1 MEEQLNEGQVVVL
14 DNAAGIGSYMVA
26 EVKFN
31 TDGTVDSYKAQKVS
45 PRGSAISEVISCDGL
60 TLVK

>member
-1 MEEQLNEGQVVVL
+1 ML